1 MRSTNI
7 KHIQVQLPPPP
18 LLGLWIFAVWLVF
31 FYATWLFLVA
41 SGNHWHTLREHWGIA
56 AAMAFGSYAAGSTPL
71 GGGTIG
77 FPVLVLLFHQ
87 PATLGRDFSFAIQ
100 SIGMTSASIFILCR
114 RQPLE
119 WIILRWSLLGS
130 LIGTPLGVLLIA
142 PYVPGIAIKLTFA
155 VIWASFGVLHLYRT
169 DDICRNEG
177 ETPAA
182 HRFDRNVGFA
192 VGLLA
197 GATVASV
204 TGVGIDMVLYAM
216 MVLLMR
222 ADLKVAIPTTVIV
235 MAFTSL
241 VGIATKAFSGGVL
254 PEVYG
259 NWLAAAPVVALG
271 APLGAFIVNRTGRK
285 PTLYIVAFLCIA
297 QFLWTLHQS
306 FPALGLPGVA
316 AALISVFVFNVAF
329 EFLWRLGERVGRRSL
344 RAKQTGSPA
353 FLNERAGG

>member
-1 MRSTNI
+1 MGRTRAGM
-7 KHIQVQLPPPP
+7 PPEPASR
-18 LLGLWIFAVWLVF
+18 LWLFVAWLVC
-31 FYATWLFLVA
+31 FYGAWLFLVA
-41 SGNHWHTLREHWGIA
+41 SGHHGHTLRDHWGIA

-119 WIILRWSLLGS
+119 WVILRWCLLGA

-142 PYVPGIAIKLTFA
+142 PRVPAIAIKLLFA

-169 DDICRNEG
+169 EDICRNVG
-177 ETPAA
+177 EAPAA
-182 HRFDRNVGFA
+182 HRLDRNVGFA

-197 GATVASV
+197 GATVASI
-204 TGVGIDMVLYAM
+204 TGVGIDMILYTL

-241 VGIATKAFSGGVL
+241 VGIAIRNLSGGVQ
-254 PEVYG
+254 PGVYE

-271 APLGAFIVNRTGRK
+271 APLGAFIVNRTGRR

-297 QFLWTLHQS
+297 QFVWTLHQS
-306 FPALGLPGVA
+306 LPLLGSAGVA
-316 AALISVFVFNVAF
+316 AALLAVMLFNVAL
-329 EFLWRLGERVGRRSL
+329 EFLWRLGDRLGRRSSL
-344 RAKQTGSPA
+344 AALEPGASVQ
-353 FLNERAGG
+353 

>member
-1 MRSTNI
+1 MFRLSSSNI
-7 KHIQVQLPPPP
+7 GCAPARMPSKPTSR
-18 LLGLWIFAVWLVF
+18 LWVFAGWLAS

-41 SGNHWHTLREHWGIA
+41 SGHHWHALREHWGIA

-71 GGGTIG
+71 GGGTVG

-119 WIILRWSLLGS
+119 WVILRWSLLGS
-130 LIGTPLGVLLIA
+130 LVGTPLGVLLIA
-142 PYVPGIAIKLTFA
+142 PHVPGIAIKLTFA

-169 DDICRNEG
+169 EVICRNEG

-192 VGLLA
+192 VGLIA

-204 TGVGIDMVLYAM
+204 TGVGIDMILYAM

-222 ADLKVAIPTTVIV
+222 ADLKVAIPTTVIL

-241 VGIATKAFSGGVL
+241 IGIATKELSGGVQ
-254 PEVYG
+254 PGVYA

-271 APLGAFIVNRTGRK
+271 APFGSFIVNRTGRK

-297 QFLWTLHQS
+297 QFVWTLHQS
-306 FPALGLPGVA
+306 LPVLGSLGVVGALLAVA
-316 AALISVFVFNVAF
+316 LFNVAF
-329 EFLWRLGERVGRRSL
+329 EFLWRIGDRLGRRSFQATRL
-344 RAKQTGSPA
+344 EPIS
-353 FLNERAGG
+353 

>member
-1 MRSTNI
+1 VRFAGWSTE
-7 KHIQVQLPPPP
+7 IQQTTALVPPQNTSR
-18 LLGLWIFAVWLVF
+18 LWIFIVWLVC
-31 FYATWLFLVA
+31 FYSTWLVLVA
-41 SGNHWHTLREHWGIA
+41 SGHHWHTLPDHWGIA

-114 RQPLE
+114 GQPLE
-119 WIILRWSLLGS
+119 WVILRWSLLGA

-142 PYVPGIAIKLTFA
+142 PHVPGIAIKLTFA

-169 DDICRNEG
+169 EDICRNEG
-177 ETPAA
+177 EAPAA

-204 TGVGIDMVLYAM
+204 TGVGIDMILYAM

-222 ADLKVAIPTTVIV
+222 ARRR
-235 MAFTSL
+235 
-241 VGIATKAFSGGVL
+241 L
-254 PEVYG
+254 PVHRSI
-259 NWLAAAPVVALG
+259 LLDAAPIISGSWFA
-271 APLGAFIVNRTGRK
+271 RRRRC
-285 PTLYIVAFLCIA
+285 TL
-297 QFLWTLHQS
+297 S
-306 FPALGLPGVA
+306 
-316 AALISVFVFNVAF
+316 
-329 EFLWRLGERVGRRSL
+329 R
-344 RAKQTGSPA
+344 
-353 FLNERAGG
+353 

>member
-1 MRSTNI
+1 MSAGSHSRSGDSRPAVRMPSGQI
-7 KHIQVQLPPPP
+7 SR
-18 LLGLWIFAVWLVF
+18 LWVFAVWLAS
-31 FYATWLFLVA
+31 FYGTWLFLVA
-41 SGNHWHTLREHWGIA
+41 SGHHWHTLREHWGIA

-71 GGGTIG
+71 GGGTVG

-119 WIILRWSLLGS
+119 WVILRWSLLGS

-142 PYVPGIAIKLTFA
+142 PHVPDIAIKLTFA

-169 DDICRNEG
+169 DAICRNEG

-204 TGVGIDMVLYAM
+204 TGVGIDMILYAM

-222 ADLKVAIPTTVIV
+222 ADLKVAIPTTVIL

-241 VGIATKAFSGGVL
+241 IGIATKHFAGGVQ
-254 PEVYG
+254 PGVYA

-271 APLGAFIVNRTGRK
+271 APFGAFIVNRVGRK

-297 QFLWTLHQS
+297 QFVWTLHQS
-306 FPALGLPGVA
+306 FRVLGPAGVA
-316 AALISVFVFNVAF
+316 AALGAVALFNVGF
-329 EFLWRLGERVGRRSL
+329 EWLWGIGDRLGRRSF
-344 RAKQTGSPA
+344 QGSGLDPIP
-353 FLNERAGG
+353 

>member
-1 MRSTNI
+1 MDIEQTSARMPSRPTSR
-7 KHIQVQLPPPP
+7 
-18 LLGLWIFAVWLVF
+18 LWVFTAWLAS
-31 FYATWLFLVA
+31 FYASWVFLVA
-41 SGNHWHTLREHWGIA
+41 SGHHWHTLREHWGIA

-77 FPVLVLLFHQ
+77 FPVLVLLLHQ

-119 WIILRWSLLGS
+119 WVILRWSLLGS

-142 PYVPGIAIKLTFA
+142 PHVPGIAIKLTFA
-155 VIWASFGVLHLYRT
+155 VIWASFGVLQLYRT
-169 DDICRNEG
+169 DDICRNVG

-192 VGLLA
+192 IGLLG
-197 GATVASV
+197 GATVASI
-204 TGVGIDMVLYAM
+204 TGVGIDMILYAV

-241 VGIATKAFSGGVL
+241 VGMAIKDLSGGVQ
-254 PEVYG
+254 PGVYE

-271 APLGAFIVNRTGRK
+271 APFGAFIVNRVGRK
-285 PTLYIVAFLCIA
+285 PTLYLVAFLCIG
-297 QFLWTLHQS
+297 QFVWTLHQS
-306 FPALGLPGVA
+306 LPVLGSLGVA
-316 AALISVFVFNVAF
+316 AALIAVIVFNMTF
-329 EFLWRLGERVGRRSL
+329 ELLWRVGERLGRRSFRTL
-344 RAKQTGSPA
+344 RTPGPA
-353 FLNERAGG
+353 LE

>member
-1 MRSTNI
+1 MPSKPTS
-7 KHIQVQLPPPP
+7 K
-18 LLGLWIFAVWLVF
+18 LWPFVVWLAA

-41 SGNHWHTLREHWGIA
+41 SGHHWHTLREHWGIA

-77 FPVLVLLFHQ
+77 FPVLVLLFNQ
-87 PATLGRDFSFAIQ
+87 SATLGRDFSFAIQ

-119 WIILRWSLLGS
+119 WVLLRWTLLGS
-130 LIGTPLGVLLIA
+130 LIGTPLGVLLLA
-142 PYVPGIAIKLTFA
+142 PHVPGIAIKLIFA

-169 DDICRNEG
+169 DVICRNVG

-197 GATVASV
+197 GATVASI
-204 TGVGIDMVLYAM
+204 TGVGIDMILYAM

-241 VGIATKAFSGGVL
+241 VGIATKDLSGGVQ
-254 PEVYG
+254 PGVYG

-297 QFLWTLHQS
+297 QFVWALHQS
-306 FPALGLPGVA
+306 FPVLGSLGVA
-316 AALISVFVFNVAF
+316 AALCAVVMFNVAL
-329 EFLWRLGERVGRRSL
+329 EFLWRLGDRLGRRSFHAA
-344 RAKQTGSPA
+344 RPETIA
-353 FLNERAGG
+353 

>member
-1 MRSTNI
+1 MYSNIGRAAVRRPAEPRSR
-7 KHIQVQLPPPP
+7 
-18 LLGLWIFAVWLVF
+18 LWIFAVWLVV
-31 FYATWLFLVA
+31 FYAAWLFLVVT
-41 SGNHWHTLREHWGIA
+41 GHHERTLIEHWGIA

-114 RQPLE
+114 RQRLE
-119 WIILRWSLLGS
+119 WVILRWCLLGS
-130 LIGTPLGVLLIA
+130 LLGTPCGVLLIA
-142 PYVPGIAIKLTFA
+142 PHVPDIVIKLTFA
-155 VIWASFGVLHLYRT
+155 VIWASFGVLQLYRT
-169 DDICRNEG
+169 DDICHNVG

-197 GATVASV
+197 GATVASI
-204 TGVGIDMVLYAM
+204 TGVGIDMILYAL

-241 VGIATKAFSGGVL
+241 VGIASKSLSGGVQ
-254 PEVYG
+254 PAVYA

-271 APLGAFIVNRTGRK
+271 APFGAFIVNRVDRK
-285 PTLYIVAFLCIA
+285 PTLYVVAFLCIA
-297 QFLWTLHQS
+297 QFFWTLHQS
-306 FPALGLPGVA
+306 FAALGALGVA
-316 AALISVFVFNVAF
+316 AAFLSVTAFNVAF
-329 EFLWRLGERVGRRSL
+329 EFLWRVGDRLGRRAV
-344 RAKQTGSPA
+344 RAPRTPGHITQQS
-353 FLNERAGG
+353 

>member
-1 MRSTNI
+1 MKAQPTS
-7 KHIQVQLPPPP
+7 K
-18 LLGLWIFAVWLVF
+18 LWPFLAWLAS
-31 FYATWLFLVA
+31 FYATWLFLVV
-41 SGNHWHTLREHWGIA
+41 SGRHWHTLADHWGIA

-71 GGGTIG
+71 GGGTVG

-119 WIILRWSLLGS
+119 WVILRWSLLGS
-130 LIGTPLGVLLIA
+130 LLGTPLGVLLIA
-142 PYVPGIAIKLTFA
+142 PHVPGIAIKLTFA

-169 DDICRNEG
+169 DAICRNEG

-192 VGLLA
+192 VGLIA

-204 TGVGIDMVLYAM
+204 TGVGIDMILYAM

-222 ADLKVAIPTTVIV
+222 ADLKVAIPTTVIL

-241 VGIATKAFSGGVL
+241 IGIAAKELGGGVQ
-254 PEVYG
+254 PGVYG

-271 APLGAFIVNRTGRK
+271 APFGAFIVNRTGRK

-297 QFLWTLHQS
+297 QFVWTLHQS
-306 FPALGLPGVA
+306 LAVLGSAGVI
-316 AALISVFVFNVAF
+316 AALLAVALFDVAF
-329 EFLWRLGERVGRRSL
+329 EILWRIGDRLGRRRSL
-344 RAKQTGSPA
+344 RAARLDPTA
-353 FLNERAGG
+353 

>member
-1 MRSTNI
+1 MPVKPSSR
-7 KHIQVQLPPPP
+7 
-18 LLGLWIFAVWLVF
+18 LWIFAVWLVA
-31 FYATWLFLVA
+31 FYACWLLLVV
-41 SGNHWHTLREHWGIA
+41 SGHQEHTLIEHWGIA
-56 AAMAFGSYAAGSTPL
+56 AAMALGSYAAGSTPL

-119 WIILRWSLLGS
+119 WVILRWSLFGA
-130 LIGTPLGVLLIA
+130 LIGTPVGVLLIA
-142 PYVPGIAIKLTFA
+142 PHVPDIAIKLTFA
-155 VIWASFGVLHLYRT
+155 VIWASFGLLHLYRT
-169 DDICRNEG
+169 GDICRNMG

-197 GATVASV
+197 GATVAAI
-204 TGVGIDMVLYAM
+204 TGVGIDMILYAL

-241 VGIATKAFSGGVL
+241 IGIAVKSLSGGVQ
-254 PEVYG
+254 PAVYE

-271 APLGAFIVNRTGRK
+271 APFGAFIVNRLNRK
-285 PTLYIVAFLCIA
+285 PTLYVVAFLCIA
-297 QFLWTLHQS
+297 QFFWTLHQS
-306 FPALGLPGVA
+306 FAVLGALGVGA
-316 AALISVFVFNVAF
+316 AFLCVMAFNLGL
-329 EFLWRLGERVGRRSL
+329 EFLWRVGDRLGRRAL
-344 RAKQTGSPA
+344 RAQQTGGPVVAQS
-353 FLNERAGG
+353 

>member
-1 MRSTNI
+1 MPAKPTSR
-7 KHIQVQLPPPP
+7 
-18 LLGLWIFAVWLVF
+18 LWIFLVWLAS
-31 FYATWLFLVA
+31 FYATWLLLVA
-41 SGNHWHTLREHWGIA
+41 SGHHGDTLRDHWGIA

-114 RQPLE
+114 RQRLE
-119 WIILRWSLLGS
+119 WVILRWCLLGA
-130 LIGTPLGVLLIA
+130 LLGTPLGVLLVA
-142 PYVPGIAIKLTFA
+142 PHVPGIAIKLTFA

-169 DDICRNEG
+169 NDICRNVG

-182 HRFDRNVGFA
+182 HRFDRNLGFA

-197 GATVASV
+197 GATVASI
-204 TGVGIDMVLYAM
+204 TGVGIDMILYAL

-241 VGIATKAFSGGVL
+241 VGIATKSLCGGVQ
-254 PEVYG
+254 PGVYE

-285 PTLYIVAFLCIA
+285 PTLYIVAFLCIG
-297 QFLWTLHQS
+297 QFFWTLHQS
-306 FPALGLPGVA
+306 LPVLGSLGVA
-316 AALISVFVFNVAF
+316 AALVSVMAFNIAL
-329 EFLWRLGERVGRRSL
+329 EFLWRAGERLGRRSL
-344 RAKQTGSPA
+344 RTARTPSPVM
-353 FLNERAGG
+353 EQP

>member
-1 MRSTNI
+1 MVIATR
-7 KHIQVQLPPPP
+7 PPPVP
-18 LLGLWIFAVWLVF
+18 SQLTSRLRIFIVWLVS
-31 FYATWLFLVA
+31 FYSTWLFLVA
-41 SGNHWHTLREHWGIA
+41 SGHHWYTLRDHWGIA

-71 GGGTIG
+71 GGGTVG
-77 FPVLVLLFHQ
+77 FPVLVLLFHE

-119 WIILRWSLLGS
+119 WVILRWSLLGS

-142 PYVPGIAIKLTFA
+142 PHVPGIAIKLTFA
-155 VIWASFGVLHLYRT
+155 VMWASFGMLHLYRT

-182 HRFDRNVGFA
+182 HRFDRNVGLA

-204 TGVGIDMVLYAM
+204 TGVGIDMILYAM

-241 VGIATKAFSGGVL
+241 VGIATKDLSGGVQ
-254 PEVYG
+254 PGVYG

-271 APLGAFIVNRTGRK
+271 APFGAFIVNRVGRK
-285 PTLYIVAFLCIA
+285 PTLYVVAFLCIA
-297 QFLWTLHQS
+297 QFFWTLHQS
-306 FPALGLPGVA
+306 FPILGSLGVA
-316 AALISVFVFNVAF
+316 AALFSVTLFNIAF
-329 EFLWRLGERVGRRSL
+329 EFLWRLGDTLGRRSL
-344 RAKQTGSPA
+344 RTTRTRSPV
-353 FLNERAGG
+353 LE